1 MSDTGSELD
10 KERQNLLVFIWKK
23 RKILMITSGIVMVCS
38 IIVSLLLTPVF
49 RSTAV
54 VFPAATSTVS
64 FSEQR
69 NAKAASMDFGEEEQ
83 AEQLVQILQS
93 SRIRDKIV
101 EQFDLMNHYNISP
114 SDPNKHFKLV
124 EKYNDHFLF
133 VRTRYGSIQIDVLDR
148 EPQLA
153 ADMANKIV
161 DLIDTVKNEM
171 VRERTLPAYEI
182 NKRKKEQ
189 MELDRELVLAKLDSL
204 AELGVVSLEGR
215 TNLFQAYVDSKSA
228 QEKAE
233 IKKTIDINLKHGSL
247 FDGLEFIRNE
257 KIMKLEEF
265 MVSYEQAESDA
276 NTAFN
281 HKFIVERAVVA
292 DKKDKPKR
300 MIIVLLA
307 TIGSFV
313 FMVFAL
319 LINERIKELKKL
331 G

>member
-1 MSDTGSELD
+1 MSDTASELD

-23 RKILMITSGIVMVCS
+23 RKILMITSGIVMACS
-38 IIVSLLLTPVF
+38 IVVSLLLTPVF

-101 EQFDLMNHYNISP
+101 EQFDLMKHYNISP

-148 EPQLA
+148 EPQRA

-171 VRERTLPAYEI
+171 IRERTLPAYEI

-189 MELDRELVLAKLDSL
+189 MEDDREFVLAKLDSL

-233 IKKTIDINLKHGSL
+233 IKKTIDVNLKHGSL